1 MKRVRYGMTAMCFL
15 YEESLDKM
23 EDMSVVIPSEQRAKS
38 KAQIQKLIRKR
49 SPPRGRETRR
59 VTLLRARND
68 GDDDAFDDECFLM
81 RDDCVQNVITQ
92 REFTTI

>member
-1 MKRVRYGMTAMCFL
+1 MTAMCFL

-23 EDMSVVIPSEQRAKS
+23 EDMSVVIPSEQRA
-38 KAQIQKLIRKR
+38 RKVKHRYR
-49 SPPRGRETRR
+49 SCSGKGRHPEEEKHASHFY
-59 VTLLRARND
+59 ARND
-68 GDDDAFDDECFLM
+68 GDNDAFDECFLM